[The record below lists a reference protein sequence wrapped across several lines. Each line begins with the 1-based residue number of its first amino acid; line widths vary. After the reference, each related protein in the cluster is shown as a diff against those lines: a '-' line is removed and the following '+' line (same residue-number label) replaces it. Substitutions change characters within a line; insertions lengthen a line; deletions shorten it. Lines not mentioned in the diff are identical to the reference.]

1 MPVSPPTLTA
11 RISALLAH
19 FDTAV
24 LPPWTGAGWNPAMQ
38 LAHEALDGATGQPL
52 PDKRYRAMA
61 CARQLYVF
69 ATAGNLTHADTLF
82 AALQRHFG
90 DGAGGWIYSVDAD
103 GQPLDTTRDLYTHA
117 FVVFACAH
125 YHRAGGSAAALDL
138 LRRTVD
144 VIESRFADGSG
155 LYHAALAEDFTS
167 NGSGVLQNPV
177 MHLTEA
183 YLAALEAT
191 GDTWFANRLRDL
203 ADAVHAR
210 FVDAAN
216 GCVAELPQGS
226 AGNRIEPGHQFE
238 WYSLVMTAPA
248 LFADVA
254 LSSAL
259 RRAFDFARRH
269 GVADDTLGVCA
280 AVDGAGGVLDATE
293 RIWAQTEFARA
304 LAVKGSV
311 DHDGEALDTLAVWTD
326 RFRTRF
332 LHAGGWHE
340 CLAPDGM
347 VVRAEMP
354 STTPYHLLTAYQAL
368 GALPG

>member
-90 DGAGGWIYSVDAD
+90 DGAGGWIYSIDAD

-144 VIESRFADGSG
+144 VIENRFADGSG
-155 LYHAALAEDFTS
+155 LYHAALAEDFTP

-210 FVDAAN
+210 FVDAAD

-238 WYSLVMTAPA
+238 WYSLVMTARHCSPMRHCHRHCA
-248 LFADVA
+248 GR
-254 LSSAL
+254 SIS
-259 RRAFDFARRH
+259 RAATAWRTTRWVSARRWMGRGRTGWH
-269 GVADDTLGVCA
+269 RAHLGADRIRP
-280 AVDGAGGVLDATE
+280 GAGGQGI
-293 RIWAQTEFARA
+293 RR
-304 LAVKGSV
+304 S
-311 DHDGEALDTLAVWTD
+311 
-326 RFRTRF
+326 
-332 LHAGGWHE
+332 
-340 CLAPDGM
+340 
-347 VVRAEMP
+347 
-354 STTPYHLLTAYQAL
+354 
-368 GALPG
+368 

>member
-1 MPVSPPTLTA
+1 M
-11 RISALLAH
+11 
-19 FDTAV
+19 
-24 LPPWTGAGWNPAMQ
+24 
-38 LAHEALDGATGQPL
+38 
-52 PDKRYRAMA
+52 
-61 CARQLYVF
+61 
-69 ATAGNLTHADTLF
+69 
-82 AALQRHFG
+82 
-90 DGAGGWIYSVDAD
+90 
-103 GQPLDTTRDLYTHA
+103 
-117 FVVFACAH
+117 VFACAH

-155 LYHAALAEDFTS
+155 LYHAALAADFTP

-210 FVDAAN
+210 FVDAAD

-226 AGNRIEPGHQFE
+226 AGNRIEPGQFE

-248 LFADVA
+248 LFADAA

-280 AVDGAGGVLDATE
+280 ALDLSL
-293 RIWAQTEFARA
+293 I
-304 LAVKGSV
+304 
-311 DHDGEALDTLAVWTD
+311 HI
-326 RFRTRF
+326 
-332 LHAGGWHE
+332 
-340 CLAPDGM
+340 
-347 VVRAEMP
+347 
-354 STTPYHLLTAYQAL
+354 
-368 GALPG
+368 